1 MLAARRVSALAAVLL
16 ALATIIGAVATHVL
30 RARLSAERYE
40 IVQTAV
46 HYQFFH
52 ALGLLA
58 LGVLLDR
65 SASRT
70 LRFAAWLL
78 TAGIVLFSGS
88 LYLLVAG
95 SAPVVGLLTPLGGLA
110 LIVGWCLVAFALLR
124 ASERPPPP

>member
-1 MLAARRVSALAAVLL
+1 MPAARRVSALAAVLL
-16 ALATIIGAVATHVL
+16 ALATIIGAYAAHVL
-30 RARLSAERYE
+30 KTRLSAQRYE

-65 SASRT
+65 IAST
-70 LRFAAWLL
+70 MLRFAAWLL

-95 SAPVVGLLTPLGGLA
+95 SAPVVGVLTPLGGLA
-110 LIVGWCLVAFALLR
+110 LIVAWCLVAFALLR
-124 ASERPPPP
+124 AGEHPPP